1 MIRLNTVLRFVCLS
15 LVLSLSAACASD
27 RGLDTPP
34 ALDPDPTLVDEGW
47 NDFESGDYD
56 AAASTFIQAI
66 TEDASNSEAHNGLG
80 WALLSLGNLENSLVS
95 FDAALANSFTGADPH
110 VGKTVILRDHGP
122 PVDYAAT
129 IAEANMALSIDGGY
143 AFAHDPELDWKDV
156 RLILAQSHFATGAF
170 VEANN
175 QIELLGGN
183 VQDPASPTF
192 VLDLLAEIQAL
203 GESIGG

>member
-1 MIRLNTVLRFVCLS
+1 MIRPITMLRFVCLA
-15 LVLSLSAACASD
+15 LVISLSAACAQD
-27 RGLDTPP
+27 RALDTPP
-34 ALDPDPTLVDEGW
+34 APDPDPTLVDEGW
-47 NDFESGDYD
+47 NAFEAGDYD
-56 AAASTFIQAI
+56 AASSTFIQAI

-80 WALLSLGNLENSLVS
+80 WALLSLGNLGNSLVS

-110 VGKTVILRDHGP
+110 VGKTVILRDRP

-203 GESIGG
+203 GDSIGG